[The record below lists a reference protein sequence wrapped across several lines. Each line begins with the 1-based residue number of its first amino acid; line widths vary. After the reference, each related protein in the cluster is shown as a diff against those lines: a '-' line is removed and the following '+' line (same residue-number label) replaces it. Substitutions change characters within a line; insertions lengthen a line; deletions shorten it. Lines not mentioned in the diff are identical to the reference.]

1 MVNLHVLDLMVL
13 LFVFCIIEVKPPSE
27 DEDEMQ
33 DEKFS
38 ESDSEE
44 KSPEKEVEGK
54 LS

>member
-1 MVNLHVLDLMVL
+1 MNL
-13 LFVFCIIEVKPPSE
+13 LFVFCIIEVKPPSD

-38 ESDSEE
+38 DSDSEE

-54 LS
+54 MNDFQ

>member
-1 MVNLHVLDLMVL
+1 M
-13 LFVFCIIEVKPPSE
+13 FFICIIEVKPPSD

-44 KSPEKEVEGK
+44 KSPEKEVEGN
-54 LS
+54 LNDYI

>member
-1 MVNLHVLDLMVL
+1 MIL
-13 LFVFCIIEVKPPSE
+13 LLELCIIEVKPPSD

-44 KSPEKEVEGK
+44 KSPEKEVEGN
-54 LS
+54 LNDYI